1 MTGDDEVAVEVVVEV
16 AIVVML
22 LRLVDFLDLGDM
34 CVR

>member
-1 MTGDDEVAVEVVVEV
+1 MTGDDEVAVEVV
-16 AIVVML
+16 IVVML

>member
-1 MTGDDEVAVEVVVEV
+1 MTGDDEVAVEVD
-16 AIVVML
+16 IVVML